1 MKKFQFFLLVEAVV
15 LVMGLMK
22 ILSDDWTSFIFILAL
37 ILLALRF
44 YNNDSRHN
52 FLLTTS
58 LLLLFLIF
66 MLNPYIIAAVV
77 FAVLYVLINHF
88 SQVKK
93 KNRYALIQFKNHQLD
108 VKTTRNQWLGTDQH
122 ESDFYDFEDINIIRI
137 SGTDTIDLTNVIVSG
152 QDNVIIIQKVFGD
165 TKVLVPLDVAVKA
178 DISSVYGSVQ
188 YFDFEEYDL
197 RNESIKLSQEEEYYL
212 LKRVKL
218 VVNTIA
224 GKVEVSRK

>member
-1 MKKFQFFLLVEAVV
+1 
-15 LVMGLMK
+15 
-22 ILSDDWTSFIFILAL
+22 
-37 ILLALRF
+37 
-44 YNNDSRHN
+44 
-52 FLLTTS
+52 
-58 LLLLFLIF
+58 
-66 MLNPYIIAAVV
+66 
-77 FAVLYVLINHF
+77 
-88 SQVKK
+88 
-93 KNRYALIQFKNHQLD
+93 
-108 VKTTRNQWLGTDQH
+108 
-122 ESDFYDFEDINIIRI
+122 I

>member
-108 VKTTRNQWLGTDQH
+108 VKTTRNQWLGTDKH
-122 ESDFYDFEDINIIRI
+122 ESDFYAFEDINIIRI